1 MGPQNTST
9 QSLSNIMEF
18 LLLLGF
24 FPFAIFGAV
33 AVRTFG
39 LWGIAL
45 GMFLVGIVFGHPF
58 FHVSVITLDRLILG
72 IIVGGVVFF
81 RLYGRIAGERWDL
94 NDLFVALWIGWVTF
108 NTFTHNFKIDGY
120 SPASQWLFFYAV
132 PVLMYAVARYLR
144 PNPQEI
150 KLMML
155 AFAGLGI
162 YLSLTAACECFGIH
176 GIVFPRFIVNPAFQE
191 FYGRGR
197 GPLMNPSGNGILITL
212 GFICSLLLAKDFQHW
227 NRVLLI
233 AVVAVYALGIYSTLT
248 RCAWLGG
255 MGCLALFAW
264 IYLPARIK
272 WTGAIVGLMVAAS
285 LAPVVLPHINR
296 FKRDKNVSVEDMAES
311 AKLRPMLA
319 VIGWE
324 IIKDYPLRGVGMGHY
339 LEYSIDYAQNR
350 NIDMPLDLADK
361 YVQHNII
368 LSILIDHGAIGLVL
382 FLMMV
387 GKWCHTAWEIW
398 RYRLATR
405 EAKYLVIIAAGF
417 SIGYLA
423 NGMFQDVIIIPVV
436 GSLLFFL
443 AGMLRG
449 VKANLAGQH
458 QMLVENVAL
467 SSGSTPKPQLA
478 MQP

>member
-1 MGPQNTST
+1 
-9 QSLSNIMEF
+9 
-18 LLLLGF
+18 
-24 FPFAIFGAV
+24 
-33 AVRTFG
+33 
-39 LWGIAL
+39 
-45 GMFLVGIVFGHPF
+45 
-58 FHVSVITLDRLILG
+58 
-72 IIVGGVVFF
+72 
-81 RLYGRIAGERWDL
+81 
-94 NDLFVALWIGWVTF
+94 
-108 NTFTHNFKIDGY
+108 
-120 SPASQWLFFYAV
+120 
-132 PVLMYAVARYLR
+132 
-144 PNPQEI
+144 
-150 KLMML
+150 
-155 AFAGLGI
+155 
-162 YLSLTAACECFGIH
+162 
-176 GIVFPRFIVNPAFQE
+176 
-191 FYGRGR
+191 
-197 GPLMNPSGNGILITL
+197 MNPSGNGILITL

-264 IYLPARIK
+264 IYLPTRIK

-417 SIGYLA
+417 SIGYVT